1 MADGTI
7 KLLTKIDE
15 SGLNKG
21 LQKIKN
27 FGSLSAKAISAASSA
42 LAALATACVKV
53 GTEYESQ
60 LSRVQAISGATAEEL
75 QGLDDVAK
83 KLGAETVFSATEA
96 AAGMENL
103 ASAGFTV
110 SEISA
115 SMAGMLDLAA
125 VSGGD
130 VAAAADVAATALN
143 AFGLEASQAGH
154 VADVFAKAAADTNAE
169 ALDMGEA
176 MKYIAPV
183 AHNMGISLE
192 ETAAA
197 IGIMSDAGIKGSQA
211 GTSLRAALSRLSKPT
226 EKMCEKMEE
235 LNLSFYDSKGNM
247 ISLEEQVALLQD
259 RFAGLT
265 QEEKNNALVTLYGQ
279 EALSGMM
286 ALVEAGPEKLNELT
300 SSLIESDGAA
310 KDMAETMMNNLKG
323 SFEDLCG
330 SVETL
335 GIDIYQNLSEPL
347 TGIVKEADGYI
358 AKLQAAFSDGG
369 FDGLVSS
376 LGDVL
381 AQAITYISESAS
393 EITNMGASLIES
405 LISGLMSS
413 SDSIGTA
420 AFEIINLWIT
430 STLNLSPDILK
441 LGLDLLCTLV
451 TGIADSL
458 PEIIPVAISVIMQLI
473 DTLTD
478 PETLG
483 TLLGAAIEIMVAL
496 AIGLTQAIPQLLEK
510 IPQIISSFVGAIFDN
525 LDVILVCG
533 VNLLLA
539 LINGILEAAPQLT
552 NQVLDI
558 IAGLVENFKS
568 HDWGETGRNIVEG
581 LKQGLLDAKNRVIEA
596 IKNICSQSLDTIK
609 EFFGI
614 HSPSTVMKN
623 QVGKNIALGIAEGLA
638 AETSSVV
645 DGMKELYDEVVD
657 VDPPEPKPPTP
668 KAAGAGVILPEN
680 FFAKGQDAGKSFREG
695 FLTYLKDIEIDI
707 KSTFAAMTPAVATS
721 GAGGETV
728 HRTESYSSTEHTT
741 RVVVEAKGDLLDYIA
756 VKQYEGG
763 DKLD

>member
-1 MADGTI
+1 MADGTVKI
-7 KLLTKIDE
+7 LTKLDE

-27 FGSLSAKAISAASSA
+27 FGSLSASAISAASSA
-42 LAALATACVKV
+42 LAGLATACVKV
-53 GTEYESQ
+53 GTEYEAQ

-130 VAAAADVAATALN
+130 VAAAADVAASALN
-143 AFGLEASQAGH
+143 AFGLEASEASH

-211 GTSLRAALSRLSKPT
+211 GTTLRGALTRLTKPT
-226 EKMCEKMEE
+226 DKMCGVMDK
-235 LNLSFYDSKGNM
+235 LGLSFYDSKGNM
-247 ISLEEQVALLQD
+247 ISLEEQVAMLQES
-259 RFAGLT
+259 FEGLT
-265 QEEKNNALVTLYGQ
+265 QEEKNNALSVLYGT

-286 ALVEAGPEKLNELT
+286 ALIEAGPEKLDELT
-300 SSLIESDGAA
+300 TSLINSDGAA
-310 KDMAETMMNNLKG
+310 KEMAETMMNNLKG

-335 GIDIYQNLSEPL
+335 GIDIYQGLSQPL
-347 TGIVKEADGYI
+347 MSVVKEADGYI
-358 AKLQAAFSDGG
+358 AQLQAAFSEGG
-369 FDGLVSS
+369 FDGLVST
-376 LGDVL
+376 LGEVL
-381 AQAITYISESAS
+381 SQALTSISEYIP
-393 EITNMGASLIES
+393 ELLKMGSSLIES
-405 LISGLMSS
+405 FISGLTSS
-413 SDSIGTA
+413 SETIGTA
-420 AFEIINLWIT
+420 GFEIINHLVT
-430 STLNLSPDILK
+430 SILNLSPDILK
-441 LGLDLLCTLV
+441 LGLDLLCTLA

-458 PEIIPVAISVIMQLI
+458 PELIPTAISVIIQLV
-473 DTLTD
+473 DTLTNPD
-478 PETLG
+478 TLG
-483 TLLGAAIEIMVAL
+483 TLLGAAIEIIVAL
-496 AIGLTQAIPQLLEK
+496 AVGLTQAIPQLVKKGPEIIVSLVGALLNCIDEITACALDLILALAIGMVEF
-510 IPQIISSFVGAIFDN
+510 IPQ
-525 LDVILVCG
+525 
-533 VNLLLA
+533 LLLR
-539 LINGILEAAPQLT
+539 IPT
-552 NQVLDI
+552 I
-558 IAGLVENFKS
+558 IAGIVDTFRN
-568 HDWGETGRNIVEG
+568 HDWGETGHNIVEG
-581 LKQGLLDAKNRVIEA
+581 IKEGLLAAKDRVLNA
-596 IKNICSQSLDTIK
+596 IINICNQSLDAIK
-609 EFFGI
+609 SFFGI

-645 DGMKELYDEVVD
+645 DGMKDLYDEVVD
-657 VDPPEPKPPTP
+657 VDPPEPKTP
-668 KAAGAGVILPEN
+668 KTAGDGVILPEN

-707 KSTFAAMTPAVATS
+707 KSTFAAMTPAVATTS
-721 GAGGETV
+721 AGGETV

-756 VKQYEGG
+756 VKQYESG